1 MRSLF
6 FLALLL
12 IFTSCEKQDL
22 CDLSQYPSPPYSN
35 PDDTIYGETYVR
47 YLYVCFNE
55 SGYNK
60 IYTYTMSEKC
70 WTVNIEDD
78 YNWNCP

>member
-1 MRSLF
+1 MLQESGWIL
-6 FLALLL
+6 
-12 IFTSCEKQDL
+12 D
-22 CDLSQYPSPPYSN
+22 
-35 PDDTIYGETYVR
+35 GETYVR

-78 YNWNCP
+78 YNWNCPQA